1 MATVYVSMGQVGIR
15 TNNGITSIWSGRN
28 MRSETVTSSGTSAAG
43 ALDAR
48 RSEVAMVVCATAVY
62 AMAATT
68 PVATATNGIYCPAG
82 VQTYIAMHE
91 GDSIAVIDA

>member
-1 MATVYVSMGQVGIR
+1 MAVVYVSMGQLGIR
-15 TNNGITSIWSGRN
+15 TNNGITPIWTGRN
-28 MRSETVTSSGTSAAG
+28 MRSETVASSAASAAG

-68 PVATATNGIYCPAG
+68 PVATVTNGIYCPAG